1 MSSLVPSSA
10 EHNQPNS
17 RVARRADE
25 VQARMNAEVDLVLAL
40 RLLLLAHVRLVLVVD
55 EVDDG
60 RPRVAVVD
68 VVAEAGRVDDGELR
82 LELLLLELRLDD
94 LDLGQLVEL
103 LLVPLRVVLRSG
115 ELGREERVD
124 ERRLAETRLA
134 WRRGASVSRPRAGHI
149 QG

>member
-1 MSSLVPSSA
+1 MT
-10 EHNQPNS
+10 
-17 RVARRADE
+17 RRADE
-25 VQARMNAEVDLVLAL
+25 VQARMHPQVNLLLAL

-60 RPRVAVVD
+60 RPRVAVVH
-68 VVAEAGRVDDGELR
+68 VVAKPRGVDDGELR

-103 LLVPLRVVLRSG
+103 LLVPLRVVLRRG

-124 ERRLAETRLA
+124 ERRLSKTGLA
-134 WRRGASVSRPRAGHI
+134 CRNAI
-149 QG
+149 